1 MQAGHFAR
9 VFDRQGELSL
19 VAADGLMLRAVI
31 GEDAA
36 HVLHAG
42 HEEHV
47 SKEDHDA
54 QQALE
59 QVAHDLIRGDKAVQ
73 ERAEQR
79 RQHEEQRDGER
90 QSEHDGERD
99 ERVLRLL
106 GGQALFQ
113 PGLKTAW
120 LLAFF
125 ILVLL
130 CK

>member
-1 MQAGHFAR
+1 METIITTNRKLVPQRGCRR
-9 VFDRQGELSL
+9 VILRAFSTVRGELSL

-90 QSEHDGERD
+90 QSEHDGE
-99 ERVLRLL
+99 
-106 GGQALFQ
+106 
-113 PGLKTAW
+113 P
-120 LLAFF
+120 
-125 ILVLL
+125 
-130 CK
+130 